1 MLMGLDKKDSV
12 IILKKIRF
20 IHQWYCVPLAMRF
33 SVTLVLFLVVQSL
46 SFGQSLHVM
55 SYNLRLDVASDGVNQ
70 WPKRTDKVVSLINK
84 YNPDIIGVQEALHHQ
99 LQDLLKMLPDYSYC
113 GVGRDD
119 GKEKGE
125 YSAILFRNDRF
136 GLLDT
141 KTIWLSETPD
151 IPGSKSW
158 DAAITRVV
166 TLGRFFDRDTKREFL
181 MANTHFDHI
190 GKEARKNSSLV
201 IRTYIDGLLTGIATN
216 DESKKNMPVII
227 SGDFNSEPT
236 EEAYLMMIDHKML
249 PNVLALFDS
258 RPAAST
264 AGTYCGFKV
273 GGIECKII
281 DFIFHSK
288 EWVVRN
294 YQVIADNDGTHYPSD
309 HLPVLVD
316 FDLAL
321 EK

>member
-1 MLMGLDKKDSV
+1 
-12 IILKKIRF
+12 
-20 IHQWYCVPLAMRF
+20 
-33 SVTLVLFLVVQSL
+33 
-46 SFGQSLHVM
+46 M

-70 WPKRTDKVVSLINK
+70 WPNRTGKVVSLITK

-119 GKEKGE
+119 GKEQGE

-136 GLLDT
+136 GLLHT
-141 KTIWLSETPD
+141 QTIWLSETPD
-151 IPGSKSW
+151 VPGSKSW

-166 TLGRFFDRDTKREFL
+166 TSARLFDRDTKREFL
-181 MANTHFDHI
+181 MVNTHFDHV
-190 GKEARKNSSLV
+190 GKEARKNSAV
-201 IRTYIDGLLTGIATN
+201 IIKGFIEGIRTGIALQ
-216 DESKKNMPVII
+216 DQSKKEIPVIV
-227 SGDFNSEPT
+227 SGDFNSQPT
-236 EEAYLMMIDHKML
+236 EEPYLAMIDQQGIS
-249 PNVLALFDS
+249 LFDS
-258 RPAAST
+258 KPAAGT

-273 GGIECKII
+273 GGMECKTI

-294 YQVIADNDGTHYPSD
+294 YQVVADNDGTYYPSD